1 MGRNYEDQYLE
12 RDIESHF
19 VNQVKIKL
27 GGSAQKF
34 SSPNKR
40 SVPDRVVILPS
51 DLREEAVGAIIVFV
65 ELKATG
71 KRPTQ
76 AQEREHTRLRKLGAE
91 VYVIDHKAG
100 TDTFVEFMLG
110 GKRNGMNLQDSI
122 DWGFI
127 V

>member
-19 VNQVKIKL
+19 VNQVKLKL
-27 GGSAQKF
+27 KGSAQKF

-40 SVPDRVVILPS
+40 SVPDRIVILPGG
-51 DLREEAVGAIIVFV
+51 RIVFV

-76 AQEREHTRLRKLGAE
+76 AQEREHARLRKLDAE

-100 TDTFVEFMLG
+100 TDKFIEFMLAGKKG
-110 GKRNGMNLQDSI
+110 GISTQYSV

>member
-1 MGRNYEDQYLE
+1 MGRNYDDQYLE

-19 VNQVKIKL
+19 VNQVKLKL
-27 GGSAQKF
+27 KGSAQKF

-40 SVPDRVVILPS
+40 SVPDRIVILPS
-51 DLREEAVGAIIVFV
+51 DLREEAEGAIIVFV

-76 AQEREHTRLRKLGAE
+76 AQEREHARLRKIGAE
-91 VYVIDHKAG
+91 VFIIDHKAG
-100 TDTFVEFMLG
+100 TDEFIEFMLAGKKG
-110 GKRNGMNLQDSI
+110 GTSTQYSV